1 MGRDWGTKRVSV
13 EEALAKALAQY
24 GAAQQPQ
31 AQQRPWDGELL
42 PFDPGDAMPW
52 TGVDVVVF
60 LDGASSSATLHYNL
74 LGQHQEVDFGKLG
87 RGGTGART
95 FTTQVLAWVKA
106 KGWPLVND
114 PALSVSKVG
123 GERYAVL
130 EFRAPRDVEEVL
142 NALKK

>member
-24 GAAQQPQ
+24 GAAQQP
-31 AQQRPWDGELL
+31 AQQQRWDGELL
-42 PFDPGDAMPW
+42 PFNPGDEMPW
-52 TGVDVVVF
+52 TGIDVVVF
-60 LDGASSSATLHYNL
+60 LDGGSSSATLHYQL

-87 RGGTGART
+87 RGGVGART
-95 FTTQVLAWVKA
+95 FTAQVLAWVKA

-114 PALSVSKVG
+114 PVLSVSKVG
-123 GERYAVL
+123 GERYTVL
-130 EFRAPRDVEEVL
+130 EFRAPRNVEEVL